1 MLHTKLDKLI
11 ADAMK
16 SKDEVTLAVLRSIKT
31 EFVRKEKDGAT
42 LDEKTEAN
50 ILTKMVAQREDS
62 IEQFKNGNRH
72 DLATAEQNELTVLK
86 QFAPKEVSEEEIVRK
101 TEEVITSLGDDYALS
116 MKDMRTIMA
125 KVQETYPTANGKIIS
140 MVIKN
145 KIG

>member
-1 MLHTKLDKLI
+1 MLHTELDKFI

-16 SKDEVTLAVLRSIKT
+16 SKDEVARAVLRSIKT
-31 EFVRKEKDGAT
+31 EFVRKQKDGVV

-62 IEQFKNGNRH
+62 ITQFKNGGRN
-72 DLATAEQNELTVLK
+72 DLADAEQMELDVLK
-86 QFAPKEVSEEEIVRK
+86 KFAPKEVSESDIIAK
-101 TEEVITSLGDDYALS
+101 TEEIIASLGDGYVLS
-116 MKDMRTIMA
+116 MKDMKSIMS
-125 KVQETYPTANGKIIS
+125 KVQETYPTANGKVIS

>member
-1 MLHTKLDKLI
+1 MLHTELDKLI

-16 SKDEVTLAVLRSIKT
+16 SKNEVTLAVLRSIKT
-31 EFVRKEKDGAT
+31 EFVRKEKDGVT

-101 TEEVITSLGDDYALS
+101 TEEVITSLGDGYTLS

>member
-72 DLATAEQNELTVLK
+72 DLAAAEQNELTVLK